1 MFRGP
6 RDPRYIDVPTETSW
20 QSLAV
25 CYTLLATAVLLL
37 WSATNPLAGA
47 AVVTGAVGLVVA
59 TRKAAPLV
67 RCLAECGGFVL
78 DVTDDLQVC
87 VVRPSADGPC

>member
-1 MFRGP
+1 MYRGP
-6 RDPRYIDVPTETSW
+6 RGSRHVEVPTGTSW

-25 CYTLLATAVLLL
+25 CYALLATTMLLL
-37 WSATNPLAGA
+37 WSATNPLAGT
-47 AVVTGAVGLVVA
+47 AVVTGAVGLVVG

-67 RCLAECGGFVL
+67 RCLTECGGFVL
-78 DVTDDLQVC
+78 DVTDDLQLC